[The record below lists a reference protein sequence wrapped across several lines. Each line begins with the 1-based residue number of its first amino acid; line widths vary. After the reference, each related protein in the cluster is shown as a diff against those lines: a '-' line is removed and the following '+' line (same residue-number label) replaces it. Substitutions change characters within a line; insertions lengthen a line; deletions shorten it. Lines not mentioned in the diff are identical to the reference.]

1 MSSQPPQAP
10 TYPVMLFDFD
20 GTLADSL
27 PTSFETFNRV
37 AVRFGMEPMTRE
49 QAVALRKL
57 DSRAIM
63 KRLGGLIRSTRI
75 MRAAKADFARHIHKV
90 PPFPGVKESLLHLR
104 RIGCTL
110 GILSSNEHDTILA
123 FLRQHRLLEHFR
135 VIETGSPLFGKAP
148 RLRRIRRRLNVPH
161 ANIVYV
167 GDETRD
173 IQAATKA
180 GIASAAVLWGA
191 NTLEALAKFEPSHVL
206 EHPEQL
212 IPLAEQG
219 QTDEVAGSE

>member
-1 MSSQPPQAP
+1 
-10 TYPVMLFDFD
+10 VLFDFD
-20 GTLADSL
+20 GTIADSL

-37 AVRFGMEPMTRE
+37 AVRYGIEPMTHD

-63 KRLGGLIRSTRI
+63 KRLGGLIRSSRI
-75 MRAAKADFARHIHKV
+75 MRAAKADFARHIHLV
-90 PPFPGVKESLLHLR
+90 PPFPGITDSILHLR

-123 FLRQHRLLEHFR
+123 FLRQHRLTEHFR

-148 RLRRIRRRLNVPH
+148 RLRRIRRRLQAPH
-161 ANIVYV
+161 STVLYV

-173 IQAATKA
+173 VQAATKA
-180 GIASAAVLWGA
+180 RIHAAAVLWGA
-191 NTLEALAKFEPSHVL
+191 NTREALAPFAPEHFLSH
-206 EHPEQL
+206 PDQL
-212 IPLAEQG
+212 IPLVESG
-219 QTDEVAGSE
+219 QAP